1 MHEEARSYPR
11 NLHLY
16 MRTHICLPAELPL
29 KTLPRPAQQATRPF
43 PSTMLVSLCKRST
56 KRSLRLQWG
65 LVSSLDLHPG
75 HCTDPE

>member
-43 PSTMLVSLCKRST
+43 PSTMLVNEST
-56 KRSLRLQWG
+56 DYEFA
-65 LVSSLDLHPG
+65 DLAILHF
-75 HCTDPE
+75 TDI